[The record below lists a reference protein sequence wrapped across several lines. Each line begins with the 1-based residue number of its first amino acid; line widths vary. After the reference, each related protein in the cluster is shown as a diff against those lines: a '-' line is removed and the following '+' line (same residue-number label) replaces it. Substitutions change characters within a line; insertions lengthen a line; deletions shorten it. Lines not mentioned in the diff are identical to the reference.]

1 MREKE
6 NLSVEEIL
14 READEMLNQISARS
28 KSAAEYTEKEEVK
41 AYVPK
46 SSENNISHTKEAVSD
61 KTKAVSVNDKTIA
74 VPVTDKTIVSKR
86 VTAKHFFQHNPVDDD
101 YNAVPPQII
110 ERPATIKSKSRFNKT
125 SDLQEIPTILAV
137 EELAKTRTDF
147 VKACEEESGNSET
160 DYDLSDQIKLSG
172 FDDEFDEIPDID
184 EDVAEEQ
191 LRTRREDKINRT
203 KMMEQ
208 LFKHKSSHQIE
219 GAITLV
225 FGIML
230 GLLSAFQ
237 NSYHLPYFL
246 SNYKG
251 YYITMLVIY
260 VLVLATNIKTIM
272 HGFNF
277 KHGLNFDFPVAF
289 ASVFVLVHTATLL
302 LNPDMALG
310 SGAAYPSAVAFA
322 LLLTLLG
329 KRSMVMRIIND
340 YDFLSD
346 GKDKYSVEDIV
357 NEVDATIISRNLL
370 SGDPLLKYSVKTDM
384 PTSFLEISCAYEPT
398 DKVVRILAPILI
410 TLNAVLFG
418 VVGYFQKDW
427 FYAFNVAAAGVVI
440 SCPVVSLLATNIS
453 LLGISRSLSK
463 KGAVVNGFEGAHVAH
478 KSNALVM
485 EASDLFGDRS
495 CDLHGIRLFNK
506 TKVDDALLLTA
517 TVIMK
522 TKSPLKHV
530 FDDVIVGKQAILPEV
545 DTVIYEDKMG
555 TSAWIYQK
563 KVLVGNRDLLIRHGI
578 SVPKEEYENKYATN
592 GRKALYLAVA
602 GKIAAMFVVSY
613 SADSSLKK
621 ELKKLEKSGIT
632 ILLKSCDPYIN
643 EESIIEIFGLPEGF
657 VRVLTASNA
666 RVFEKYSD
674 TVVEK
679 SPAYVVHNGSA
690 LGFISA
696 VRSSENLVNTE
707 SMLSVLVSFGS
718 AIGFGIVALLGV
730 LNGINQ
736 LNVFNVI
743 IFQSVWSIFVLLI
756 SKIRRSGI

>member
-191 LRTRREDKINRT
+191 LRKRREDKINKFRLFAKEEAENGKIDEGNRIVAKRVSDYTNRT

-463 KGAVVNGFEGAHVAH
+463 KGAV
-478 KSNALVM
+478 
-485 EASDLFGDRS
+485 
-495 CDLHGIRLFNK
+495 
-506 TKVDDALLLTA
+506 
-517 TVIMK
+517 
-522 TKSPLKHV
+522 
-530 FDDVIVGKQAILPEV
+530 
-545 DTVIYEDKMG
+545 
-555 TSAWIYQK
+555 
-563 KVLVGNRDLLIRHGI
+563 
-578 SVPKEEYENKYATN
+578 
-592 GRKALYLAVA
+592 
-602 GKIAAMFVVSY
+602 
-613 SADSSLKK
+613 
-621 ELKKLEKSGIT
+621 
-632 ILLKSCDPYIN
+632 
-643 EESIIEIFGLPEGF
+643 
-657 VRVLTASNA
+657 
-666 RVFEKYSD
+666 
-674 TVVEK
+674 
-679 SPAYVVHNGSA
+679 
-690 LGFISA
+690 
-696 VRSSENLVNTE
+696 
-707 SMLSVLVSFGS
+707 
-718 AIGFGIVALLGV
+718 
-730 LNGINQ
+730 
-736 LNVFNVI
+736 
-743 IFQSVWSIFVLLI
+743 
-756 SKIRRSGI
+756 